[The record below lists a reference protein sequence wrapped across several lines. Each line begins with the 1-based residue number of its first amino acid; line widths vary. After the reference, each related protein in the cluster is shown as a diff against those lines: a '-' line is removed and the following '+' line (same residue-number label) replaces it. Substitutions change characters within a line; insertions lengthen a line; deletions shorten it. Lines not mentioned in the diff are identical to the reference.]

1 HISTYIDVM
10 GRKFKDQIAYANT
23 IGASQVV
30 IVGKNELDA
39 GKVALKD
46 MSTGE
51 QQLLSVEEVIKKLN

>member
-1 HISTYIDVM
+1 
-10 GRKFKDQIAYANT
+10 
-23 IGASQVV
+23 V

-51 QQLLSVEEVIKKLN
+51 QELLSVEEVINKLN